1 MKNLFSIS
9 NKFAPAYFVAIFSI
23 ITSFITR
30 TLILILFGKNMSVSF
45 PFVGSFFIGMLY
57 DIVVSS
63 FIIIPFVLQIVFT
76 NNFIYTKNGRL
87 LTILFFIALLFT
99 LFFTN
104 LFPKDYNKDL
114 YKVLEYYVI
123 FRFAIYLFLCFQ
135 SPDFRKKWRTF
146 ILLFLI
152 FIAVFLLLFNV
163 ISEIVFWQEFS
174 GRYNFIA
181 VDYLVYTHEV
191 IGNIRESY
199 PVTTIITSVTLVTLI
214 VLIILRKR
222 VRNAVWLVANW
233 KRRIVYAL
241 VLLSIPAIFLFTIKP
256 VWASFSSNNYANEL
270 AGNGIYQFIQAFQ
283 NNELDFYKFYKTI
296 PDDEAFAI
304 VRKELGISGTETRTI
319 ERDVKAILPERRM
332 NVVLISVESLSADFM
347 SAFGNTKSITPQL
360 DSLAAHSLFFTKTY
374 ASGTRTVRGLEALS
388 LSIPPTPGQSIVKRP
403 ENENLFSLGSVFKSK
418 GYITQFIYGGYAYF
432 DNMSYFFSHNNYDVI
447 DRSAIKPADIH
458 YANIWGV
465 ADEDLFNMALL
476 RMDENYQTGKPFFS
490 QVMTVSNHRPFT
502 YPENR
507 IDIPSSNQSR
517 EGGVKYTDFAIGNFI
532 KQAAEKPWFKN
543 TLFVVVADH
552 CASSAG
558 SAYLPVTGYHI
569 PLLIFA
575 PSLLEPKKIDKLTAQ
590 IDIPPTILGLLN
602 FSYKSKFF
610 GVDVLDSTNISERAF
625 ISTYQ
630 GLGFLENNKLVIQSP
645 LKKINMF
652 QPDFTNGKS
661 LKIKSVD
668 SLERKAIAFYQVAA
682 WLIKNNKYS
691 ALSEK

>member
-1 MKNLFSIS
+1 MKNVDFYS

-23 ITSFITR
+23 SVSFLTR
-30 TLILILFGKNMSVSF
+30 ILILALFGKEMTVSL
-45 PFVGSFFIGMLY
+45 PFVGSFLIGMLY
-57 DIVVSS
+57 DLVVSS

-76 NNFIYTKNGRL
+76 NNFIFTRNGKIV
-87 LTILFFIALLFT
+87 TILFFVAFLFI
-99 LFFTN
+99 LFFTKI
-104 LFPKDYNKDL
+104 FPKDYNKDL
-114 YKVLEYYVI
+114 YKVFEYYII
-123 FRFAIYLFLCFQ
+123 FRFVIYLFLCFQ
-135 SPDFRKKWRTF
+135 STTFRKKWRTF
-146 ILLFLI
+146 ILQFLI
-152 FIAVFLLLFNV
+152 FLAVFLLLFNA

-191 IGNIRESY
+191 IGNIKESY
-199 PVTTIITSVTLVTLI
+199 PVTTIITSVTLLTLI
-214 VLIILRKR
+214 VIILIRKR
-222 VRNAVWLVANW
+222 VRNAVWAIANW
-233 KRRIVYAL
+233 KRRFVYAI

-256 VWASFSSNNYANEL
+256 GWVSFSSNNYANEL
-270 AGNGIYQFIQAFQ
+270 AGNGIYQFLQAFQ
-283 NNELDFYKFYKTI
+283 NNELDFYKFYKSI

-304 VRKELGISGTETRTI
+304 VRKELGISGSDTRSI
-319 ERDVKAILPERRM
+319 DRNVEAILPERKM

-347 SAFGNTKSITPQL
+347 RAFGNSNNITPQL
-360 DSLAAHSLFFTKTY
+360 DSLAAHSLFFTRTY

-388 LSIPPTPGQSIVKRP
+388 LSIPPTPGQSIIKRP
-403 ENENLFSLGSVFKSK
+403 DNENLFSLGSVFKSK

-432 DNMSYFFSHNNYDVI
+432 DNMSYFFSHNDYDVI

-465 ADEDLFNMALL
+465 ADEDLFNMALT

-507 IDIPSSNQSR
+507 IDIPSTNQSR

-532 KQAAEKPWFKN
+532 KQASEKPWFKN

-569 PLLIFA
+569 PLIIYS
-575 PSLLEPKKIDKLTAQ
+575 PSLLAPKKIDRLTAQ

-602 FSYKSKFF
+602 FTYKSKFF
-610 GVDVLDSTNISERAF
+610 GTNVLDSSNISERAF

-630 GLGFLENNKLVIQSP
+630 GLGFIENNNLVVQSP
-645 LKKINMF
+645 LKKVNMF
-652 QPDFTNGKS
+652 QPDFTNGQS
-661 LKIKSVD
+661 VKIKSVD
-668 SLERKAIAFYQVAA
+668 SFERKAIAFYQVAA

-691 ALSEK
+691 AFPKD

>member
-1 MKNLFSIS
+1 MKNVFFSS
-9 NKFAPAYFVAIFSI
+9 NKFAPVYFVAIFSI
-23 ITSFITR
+23 ITSLLTR
-30 TLILILFGKNMSVSF
+30 ILILILFGKGMNVSF
-45 PFVGSFFIGMLY
+45 SFGGSFLIGMLY

-63 FIIIPFVLQIVFT
+63 FITIPFILQIAFT
-76 NNFIYTKNGRL
+76 NKFIYTKKGKVV
-87 LTILFFIALLFT
+87 TVLFFIALLFA
-99 LFFTN
+99 LFFTK

-114 YKVLEYYVI
+114 YKVFEYYII
-123 FRFAIYLFLCFQ
+123 FRFVIYIFLCFQ
-135 SPDFRKKWRTF
+135 SSDFRKKWRAF
-146 ILLFLI
+146 VLLFLI
-152 FIAVFLLLFNV
+152 FIAVFLLFFNA

-199 PVTTIITSVTLVTLI
+199 PVTVIITCVTVLTLI
-214 VLIILRKR
+214 VLIMLRKI
-222 VRNAVWLVANW
+222 VRNSVLAIANW
-233 KRRIVYAL
+233 KKRLAYAA

-256 VWASFSSNNYANEL
+256 GWASFSSNNYANEL
-270 AGNGIYQFIQAFQ
+270 SGNGIYQFIQAFQ

-304 VRKELGISGTETRTI
+304 VRKELGISGSNIRSI
-319 ERDVKAILPERRM
+319 ERNVGANLPERKM

-347 SAFGNTKSITPQL
+347 KAFGNTKNITPQL
-360 DSLAAHSLFFTKTY
+360 DSLAAQSLFFTRTY

-388 LSIPPTPGQSIVKRP
+388 LSIPPTPGQSIIKRP
-403 ENENLFSLGSVFKSK
+403 HDENLFSLGSVFKSK

-447 DRSAIKPADIH
+447 DRSVIKPADIH

-476 RMDENYQTGKPFFS
+476 KMDENYETGKPFFS

-507 IDIPSSNQSR
+507 IDIPSTNQSR

-532 KQAAEKPWFKN
+532 KQASEKPWFKN

-569 PLLIFA
+569 PLIIYA
-575 PSLLEPKKIDKLTAQ
+575 PFVLTPKKIDKLTAQ

-602 FSYKSKFF
+602 FTYKSKFF
-610 GVDVLDSTNISERAF
+610 GTNVLDSSNTTERAF

-630 GLGFLENNKLVIQSP
+630 GLGFIEEDKLVVQSP
-645 LKKINMF
+645 LKKVSMF

-661 LKIKSVD
+661 VKIKSVER
-668 SLERKAIAFYQVAA
+668 LERKAIAFYQVAA
-682 WLIKNNKYS
+682 WLIKNGRYS
-691 ALSEK
+691 ALSED